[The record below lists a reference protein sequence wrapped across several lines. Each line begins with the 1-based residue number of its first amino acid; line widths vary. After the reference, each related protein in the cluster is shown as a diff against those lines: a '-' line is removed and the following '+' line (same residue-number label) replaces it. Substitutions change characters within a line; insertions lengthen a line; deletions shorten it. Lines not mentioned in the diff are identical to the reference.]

1 MIKNTFK
8 IAFGIAVLTATYLP
22 AMADQDDL
30 SPQACSVATIKG
42 NYGLTLTGKAAGYGD
57 VSGVGTVT
65 LDGAGKYTGTTTGVV
80 SAGGMNTVFTTP
92 VNGTYT
98 LENDCSGSVVVN
110 FVNLHLSVE
119 GNTVFTNGGKEGRFI
134 VTSPSS
140 AQLTGTAQR
149 Q

>member
-8 IAFGIAVLTATYLP
+8 IAFGMAALTATYLP
-22 AMADQDDL
+22 AMADQDER
-30 SPQACSVATIKG
+30 SEQACSTANIKG
-42 NYGLTLTGKAAGYGD
+42 SYGLTLSGKAAGYGD
-57 VSGVGTVT
+57 VSGVGTVA

-98 LENDCSGSVVVN
+98 LESDCSGTVVVN

-119 GNTVFTNGGKEGRFI
+119 GATVFTDGGKDGRFV
-134 VTSPSS
+134 VTSAG

>member
-1 MIKNTFK
+1 M
-8 IAFGIAVLTATYLP
+8 
-22 AMADQDDL
+22 
-30 SPQACSVATIKG
+30 
-42 NYGLTLTGKAAGYGD
+42 TLTGKAAGYGD

-98 LENDCSGSVVVN
+98 LESDCSGLVVVN
-110 FVNLHLSVE
+110 FANLHLSVE
-119 GNTVFTNGGKEGRFI
+119 GSTVFTAGGKEGRFI
-134 VTSPSS
+134 VTAPAA